1 MVRLVYVAATHAKA
15 REDSEA
21 GITHHMD
28 TFLAAG
34 SYLGDLTEKKGED

>member
-1 MVRLVYVAATHAKA
+1 MVRLVYVAATHVKT

-21 GITHHMD
+21 GITHHMN